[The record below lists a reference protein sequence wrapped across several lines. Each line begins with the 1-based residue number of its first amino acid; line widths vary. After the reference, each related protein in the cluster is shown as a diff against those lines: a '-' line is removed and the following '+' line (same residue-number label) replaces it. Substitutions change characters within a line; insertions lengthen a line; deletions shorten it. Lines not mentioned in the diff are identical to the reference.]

1 LTVRGQQL
9 AVEIEAGRVTYDLE
23 EGDGLTIYHVDE
35 RLDLRIRLSHE
46 KRQTLEAM
54 VKRYDKGELDPK
66 VH

>member
-1 LTVRGQQL
+1 
-9 AVEIEAGRVTYDLE
+9 VTYDLE